1 MTTFDNHQTSN
12 GIKKSPPF
20 VTISN
25 NLKLLYL
32 TYFLYWSFFFNF
44 LIKIVIIITTNEV
57 SAYYSFNVLNKSR
70 KLI

>member
-1 MTTFDNHQTSN
+1 MTTFDNHQTMASKN
-12 GIKKSPPF
+12 PHLLLL
-20 VTISN
+20 TISN

-57 SAYYSFNVLNKSR
+57 SAYYLFNVLNKSR